1 MLNCPLINDNIN
13 MYVLIWEKGIPIM
26 SYKRWTFLQV
36 NKDTAVELSEACG
49 LDPLLCLLMTGRGI
63 RDSEE
68 AMEFLVGNDLQSD
81 PFEFADM
88 DLAVERI
95 QRAIDEGE
103 SIMVYGDYDADGV
116 TATVLL
122 YSYLRDKGARV
133 AYRLPRRDGEGYGL
147 HCEGIGEMAEQGV
160 QLIVTVDNGITAV
173 DEIEFANEC
182 GIDVVVTDHHQP
194 QEQLPRAVAV
204 VDPHRRDCPSVFK
217 DFAGVGVAFQLV
229 CALEGDPD
237 WVLQEYGD
245 LVALGTLADVMP
257 LRHDNRVLV
266 RRGLQRINAETRVG
280 LCKLREQAAV
290 SGTAQTATSV
300 AFTLAPRINAAGR
313 MGDPMLASALLLST
327 DAEEATCLAQEI
339 GNMNRE
345 RQETETAILT
355 PLLETLSRETERL
368 ADRVLVVWGEGW
380 HHGVLGILAARL
392 QERYGKP
399 CLVLSVEEGIA
410 HGSGRSL
417 QGFSLFDALKACEDC
432 LLGFGGHDLAAGLT
446 VEAAR
451 LEEFRKRINQYAAQN
466 VPVMPV
472 PEVRMDCR
480 LRPEQIKPALLD
492 CLSALEPFGA
502 GNPSPVFGLYRMT
515 VERIEA
521 VGGGKHLR
529 LTLTRD
535 GVRLTAMKF
544 GTILEQFP
552 FVIGDTVN
560 ASVTLDRNEYRGT
573 ISVSIFV
580 RDLRHADTDQE
591 AVIAALQ
598 QHDAVLRRDADTAIQ
613 PNRDC
618 AAAVYRY
625 LKRGEYHGSTDA
637 LLRATA
643 SDAYS
648 ETDILVSLTLLRE
661 AGLIE
666 WRNHGDVVSACVLP
680 VAGKHDLFTTATA
693 QYLQGKEG

>member
-1 MLNCPLINDNIN
+1 
-13 MYVLIWEKGIPIM
+13 M

-36 NKDTAVELSEACG
+36 NKDVAVELSEACG
-49 LDPLLCLLMTGRGI
+49 LDPMLCLLMTGRGI
-63 RDSEE
+63 TDPDE
-68 AMEFLVGNDLQSD
+68 AMDFLVGNDLQSD

-88 DLAVERI
+88 DLAVDRI

-116 TATVLL
+116 TAPVLL

-147 HCEGIGEMAEQGV
+147 HRESIEEMAEQGV
-160 QLIVTVDNGITAV
+160 QLIVTVDNGISAV
-173 DEIEFANEC
+173 DEIDFANEC

-194 QEQLPRAVAV
+194 QEQLPNAVAV

-217 DFAGVGVAFQLV
+217 EFAGVGVAFQLV

-237 WVLQEYGD
+237 WAIQEYGD

-266 RRGLQRINAETRVG
+266 RRGLQRINTETRLG
-280 LCKLREQAAV
+280 FCKLREQAVV

-313 MGDPMLASALLLST
+313 MGDPTLASALLLST

-339 GNMNRE
+339 GNLNRE
-345 RQETETAILT
+345 RQETETTILT
-355 PLLETLSRETERL
+355 PLIEKLSHDPERL

-399 CLVLSVEEGIA
+399 CVVLSAEDGIA

-417 QGFSLFDALKACEDC
+417 QGFSLFEALKACEDC
-432 LLGFGGHDLAAGLT
+432 LLGFGGHELAAGVTL
-446 VEAAR
+446 EAAR
-451 LEEFRKRINQYAAQN
+451 LEEFRKQINAYAAQAA
-466 VPVMPV
+466 PTMPV

-480 LRPEQIKPALLD
+480 LRPEQIKPAFLD

-544 GTILEQFP
+544 GTTLEQFP
-552 FVIGDTVN
+552 FTVGDTVN

-573 ISVSIFV
+573 VNVSIFV
-580 RDLRHADTDQE
+580 RDLRHADADQE
-591 AVIAALQ
+591 AVITALQ
-598 QHDAVLRRDADTAIQ
+598 QHDAVLRRDLASTVM

-618 AAAVYRY
+618 AVSVYRY
-625 LKRGEYHGSTDA
+625 LKRGTYCGSVDA
-637 LLRATA
+637 LLRVTA
-643 SDAYS
+643 SDAY
-648 ETDILVSLTLLRE
+648 TDTDVLVSLTLLRE

-666 WRNHGDVVSACVLP
+666 WRNNGDTVCAAVTP
-680 VAGKHDLFTTATA
+680 VEGKHDLMLTATA
-693 QYLQGKEG
+693 QYLQSKEG